1 MKRGVQIIT
10 VSILLAVPAFAANP
24 FLSATDDKPRSV
36 NFRGTEWNDE
46 NIDGEI
52 PLMARVVTT
61 RVATMSW
68 GAIFKIEFVDLKSRA
83 EQEREIR
90 SLYLIAT
97 DDRIALLNTAPYVHS
112 ESGVYTMQQ
121 FEKDNEAAAKKISVM
136 DKPPTFEENDVYGIT
151 TGTFRHQE
159 VLWKTTIKVK
169 GDFCVYDSVHPSGH
183 FTRIAWK
190 KGVGLVQ
197 YDQGYGAM
205 KDGFR
210 LKRVNT
216 K

>member
-24 FLSATDDKPRSV
+24 FLNAKDDKPVSA

-46 NIDGEI
+46 YIDGEI
-52 PLMARVVTT
+52 PLTARAVTT
-61 RVATMSW
+61 RIAQMSW

-83 EQEREIR
+83 EQKREMR
-90 SLYLIAT
+90 TDYFIAT
-97 DDRIALLNTAPYVHS
+97 DDRIVLLN
-112 ESGVYTMQQ
+112 E
-121 FEKDNEAAAKKISVM
+121 ENNDEAAKKIAAM
-136 DKPPTFEENDVYGIT
+136 DKPPPFEENNVYGIT
-151 TGTFRHQE
+151 TGTFTNQE

-169 GDFCVYDSVHPSGH
+169 GYFCVYDSVHPSGH

-190 KGVGLVQ
+190 KGIGLVQ

-210 LKRVNT
+210 LKRVST